1 MEPSQAVA
9 RLVELARGR
18 VLVGLTGAGCSTR
31 SGIPDYRGAGAPQR
45 TRGPIQYRDFVG
57 DEDGRRRYWARAT
70 VGWPRFVAAEPNA
83 AHAALAQMERDG
95 HLAGLIT
102 QNVDRLHT
110 RAGSRHV
117 VELHGALHQTRC
129 LQCRRIEDRHEL
141 QRRLLRLNP
150 RFADLGAVAAPDGD
164 ADLDDAR
171 LHDFVV
177 PACLHCGGVLKP
189 DVVFFGES
197 VPRPVV
203 ESAFE
208 LLGRAE
214 LLVVAGSSLAVLSG
228 LRFVREAARRGIDV
242 AIVNLGT
249 TRGDPQATLHV
260 DGDVTEVLPQLA
272 AALG

>member
-1 MEPSQAVA
+1 MAPSEALA
-9 RLVELARGR
+9 RLIELARGR
-18 VLVGLTGAGCSTR
+18 PIVGLTGAGCSTR

-45 TRGPIQYRDFVG
+45 TRSPIQYNMFVG

-83 AHAALAQMERDG
+83 AHAALAQLEHTG
-95 HLAGLIT
+95 HVVGLIT

-110 RAGSRHV
+110 RAGSRNV
-117 VELHGALHQTRC
+117 VELHGALHEARC
-129 LQCRRIEDRHEL
+129 LQCRQVEDRREL
-141 QRRLLRLNP
+141 QDRLLRLNP
-150 RFADLGAVAAPDGD
+150 RFAELGAVAAPDGD
-164 ADLDDAR
+164 ADLDDALIR
-171 LHDFVV
+171 DFVV
-177 PACLHCGGVLKP
+177 PACRHCAGILKP

-203 ESAFE
+203 EAAFDM
-208 LLGRAE
+208 LGQAQ

-242 AIVNLGT
+242 AIVNLGQ

-272 AALG
+272 AALA